1 MYHRDNIRVDTCIK
15 YIDLDIG
22 NLWEEEERKKGRREG
37 RRNRL
42 LVGKGAPP
50 PPFSLQQVL
59 SAGKTMG
66 QGT

>member
-37 RRNRL
+37 KREEKR
-42 LVGKGAPP
+42 
-50 PPFSLQQVL
+50 
-59 SAGKTMG
+59 
-66 QGT
+66 